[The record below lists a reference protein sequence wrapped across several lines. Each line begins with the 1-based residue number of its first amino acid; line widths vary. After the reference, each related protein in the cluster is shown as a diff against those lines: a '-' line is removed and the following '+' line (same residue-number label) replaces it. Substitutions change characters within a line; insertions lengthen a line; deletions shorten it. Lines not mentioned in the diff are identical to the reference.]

1 MYDTAIEQSR
11 ERAILV
17 GLSCTSNIA
26 GIENADE
33 YTMDEL
39 EALLETAGGDCV
51 ARVLQNKS
59 SPDPRTLIGEG
70 KVSEV
75 KELLKIHEVD
85 LVVFDNELSPSQTR
99 NLEKDL
105 EARVI
110 DRSLLILD
118 IFASRALTREGRLQ
132 VEAAQLQ
139 YILPRLSGLGLS
151 LSRQGG
157 GGQSAPIGTRG
168 SGETQ
173 LESDRRH
180 IHRRIDTL
188 RDELKEVR
196 RGRAL
201 IRDRHDKNEIPVVS
215 LVGYTNAGKSTL
227 FNALTDAGI
236 PARNRLFDTLD
247 TTVRPLNLDDVSEV
261 LLTDTVGFIRK
272 LPHHL
277 VEAFRAT
284 LDELKYSKLLL
295 HVVDASNPEWREQA
309 AVVDELADSLGAES
323 VPRLRVY
330 NKADLLEADVS
341 FADGLSV
348 SSVTG
353 AGLEALKSRVS
364 ELLGIGTHQ
373 VELLLPYARAD
384 LLDLLHREAK
394 IQSEEYTEDGIAVTA
409 LCDARVFGRV
419 AEWQT

>member
-1 MYDTAIEQSR
+1 MYDTGTETAR

-17 GLSCTSNIA
+17 GLSCNLSDFDNVSDT
-26 GIENADE
+26 
-33 YTMDEL
+33 TMDEL
-39 EALLETAGGDCV
+39 EALLDTAGGDTV
-51 ARVLQNKS
+51 ARVLQHRP
-59 SPDPRTLIGEG
+59 SPEPRTLIGEG
-70 KVSEV
+70 KVAEI
-75 KELLKIHEVD
+75 KALLQAHELD

-105 EARVI
+105 GARVV

-157 GGQSAPIGTRG
+157 GGQKSPIGTRG
-168 SGETQ
+168 PGETQ
-173 LESDRRH
+173 LETDRRH
-180 IHRRIDTL
+180 IHRRIETL
-188 RDELKEVR
+188 QSELKEVR

-201 IRDRHDKNEIPVVS
+201 LRDRRDKNEVPMVS

-247 TTVRPLNLDDVSEV
+247 TTVRALALDDVLQV
-261 LLTDTVGFIRK
+261 MLTDTVGFIRK

-295 HVVDASNPEWREQA
+295 HVIDASNPEWQEQA
-309 AVVDELADSLGAES
+309 AVVDKLSDSLADNI
-323 VPRLRVY
+323 PRLRIY
-330 NKADLLEADVS
+330 NKIDLAPDAS
-341 FADGLSV
+341 FADGLCV

-353 AGLEALKSRVS
+353 DGLEALRAKIA
-364 ELLGIGTHQ
+364 ELLELGTRR
-373 VELLLPYARAD
+373 VELLLPYNRAD

-394 IQSEEYTEDGIAVTA
+394 INREEYTPDGISVAA
-409 LCDARVFGRV
+409 ICEDKVFGQV
-419 AEWQT
+419 KEWTL